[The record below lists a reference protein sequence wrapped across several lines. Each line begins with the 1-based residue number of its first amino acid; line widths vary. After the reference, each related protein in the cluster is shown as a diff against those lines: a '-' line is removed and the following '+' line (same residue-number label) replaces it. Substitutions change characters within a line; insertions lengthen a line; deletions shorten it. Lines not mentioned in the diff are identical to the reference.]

1 MTATRNL
8 LLLLLL
14 ALAAP
19 LAAQS
24 DQPWLGLR
32 LRVIE
37 KEEREKLRI
46 ESGLLVT
53 QVNEGSPAEAAG
65 IEVGDVVLSAG
76 EKSVNSIE
84 DMQAVLANKK
94 PGDTLGLGIRHKD
107 GKIEPMMVTLAR
119 KGGGDEEF
127 KDDVRARELREAI
140 EKKRK
145 ELRDLE
151 EDLRKRLDDLRSG
164 RAKTESRP
172 TPAPEPKVEKPESAE
187 PKSETREPERT
198 EVKVKLGA
206 SFADVAL
213 ADARKLGIE
222 AGITASKITTGS
234 AAAKAG
240 LKEGDVVYEVGGE
253 KVTGTGHLRTL
264 LAKYNPGDKV
274 EFKVLRN
281 GKKESVTI
289 TLEAR

>member
-1 MTATRNL
+1 MTTARPL
-8 LLLLLL
+8 LLLVLL

-37 KEEREKLRI
+37 TEERDRLKI

-53 QVNEGSPAEAAG
+53 LVSKGSPAEAAG

-84 DMQAVLANKK
+84 DMQAVLAGKK

-119 KGGGDEEF
+119 KGSGDEEF

-164 RAKTESRP
+164 RAKTETRP
-172 TPAPEPKVEKPESAE
+172 TPAPEPKVEKPESTE

-206 SFADVAL
+206 SFADVAP

-222 AGITASKITTGS
+222 AGITTSKITTGS
-234 AAAKAG
+234 AAARAG